1 MFCMKKVTKWM
12 KGLMAAGVLA
22 VPFATS
28 FVSVAEVSAQDK
40 LIVAAGGHYDYVA
53 ANIDQFTEE
62 TGIEVEVWDRDMF
75 DVLDGLSLDGPAGTG
90 ADVMIAPYDRVGS
103 LGVSGQIQPMELNG
117 DIYDDTDA
125 QQVTAND
132 TIFGAP
138 TVIESI
144 VLYYN
149 TELLDAAPETFE
161 DLEAIAQ
168 DEAFAFEGEEGKN
181 VGFLANWVDFYMA
194 YGLISGYGGYV
205 FGEDGTNPQ
214 DIGLN
219 NEGAIEGIQ
228 YATEWYQ
235 NTWPQG
241 MLDVTSAPDFVKQSF
256 MDGNTAAIIAGPWEA
271 ASLNDAGVPYEVVK
285 IPTLNNGEEYQPFGG
300 GKAWTISTYAQNVEG
315 AQRFIEWVTSEE
327 QQMVMYEQLNEVP
340 ANQNARSQV
349 AESDNALAQA
359 VIEVYNNAVPMP
371 NILEMAEVWT
381 GAESMMFDAASG
393 NSTAE
398 ESANAAVQL
407 ISDSIAQKY

>member
-1 MFCMKKVTKWM
+1 MKKVNKWM

-28 FVSVAEVSAQDK
+28 FASVIEVSAQDK

-103 LGVSGQIQPMELNG
+103 LGVSGQIQPVELTEG
-117 DIYDDTDA
+117 IYDDTDI

-138 TVIESI
+138 VVIESI

-149 TELLDAAPETFE
+149 TDLLDSAPETFA

-168 DEAFAFEGEEGKN
+168 DEAYAFENEEGKN
-181 VGFLANWVDFYMA
+181 VGFLANWIDFYMG

-219 NEGAIEGIQ
+219 NEGAIEGIA

-241 MLDVTSAPDFVKQSF
+241 MLDKTSAPDFVKQSF

-271 ASLNDAGVPYEVVK
+271 ASLNESGVPYDVVK

-300 GKAWTISTYAQNVEG
+300 GKAWTISTYAQNVDG
-315 AQRFIEWVTSEE
+315 SKLFLEWITSQE
-327 QQMVMYEQLNEVP
+327 QQMAMYEQLNEVP
-340 ANQNARSQV
+340 ANQEARQQV

-393 NSTAE
+393 NSTPE
-398 ESANAAVQL
+398 EAANAAVQL

>member
-1 MFCMKKVTKWM
+1 MFCMKKVNKWM

-28 FVSVAEVSAQDK
+28 FASVIEVSAQDK

-103 LGVSGQIQPMELNG
+103 LGVSGQIQPVELTEG
-117 DIYDDTDA
+117 IYDDTDI

-138 TVIESI
+138 VVIESI

-149 TELLDAAPETFE
+149 TDLLDSAPETFA

-168 DEAFAFEGEEGKN
+168 DEAYAFENEEGKN
-181 VGFLANWVDFYMA
+181 VGFLANWIDFYMG

-219 NEGAIEGIQ
+219 NEGAIEGIA

-241 MLDVTSAPDFVKQSF
+241 MLDKTSAPDFVKQSF

-271 ASLNDAGVPYEVVK
+271 ASLNESGVPYDVVK

-300 GKAWTISTYAQNVEG
+300 GKAWTISTYAQNVDG
-315 AQRFIEWVTSEE
+315 SKLFLEWITSQE
-327 QQMVMYEQLNEVP
+327 QQMAMYEQLNEVP
-340 ANQNARSQV
+340 ANQEARQQV

-393 NSTAE
+393 NSTPE
-398 ESANAAVQL
+398 EAANAAVQL